1 MEALP
6 SIRPLRAR
14 LFLDGSIEGEVAVPG
29 VELPVKLSIGRSV
42 QRMFRSSIDG
52 QEIDLTATD
61 HTAVLVREALYKEI
75 ARLRR
80 HRPGGG

>member
-1 MEALP
+1 VP

-14 LFLDGSIEGEVAVPG
+14 LFLDGSIEAEVTIPG

-42 QRMFRSSIDG
+42 QRMFRG
-52 QEIDLTATD
+52 RVEGEEIDLSATD
-61 HTAVLVREALYKEI
+61 HTSMLVREALYAEI

-80 HRPGGG
+80 NGW